1 MESDRVKARLNQA
14 DDQEE
19 VHTQPDRKVK
29 EDLIELDSLRQM
41 QLGIQTELDRSVWS
55 QMDSKTI
62 R

>member
-19 VHTQPDRKVK
+19 AHTQPDRKVK
-29 EDLIELDSLRQM
+29 EDSIELDSLRQM